1 MFLYPIC
8 QEENSI
14 PVIFLTA
21 AAHPTENRPR
31 RRDRRG
37 KIAAKIRKDR
47 ETRAQIPNI
56 PGMIF
61 FSIRY
66 VKRKILFRSFFF
78 NPPRG
83 ALSHN
88 LRSRTPTT
96 APDFHGIHDRRDRAR
111 AWRTPPARRRRAAS
125 ARVFSYRLH
134 QHVALS
140 NSVQASVGDTAAP
153 AWIPGAAWRARLPA
167 PSS

>member
-37 KIAAKIRKDR
+37 KIAAKVRKDR
-47 ETRAQIPNI
+47 KMRAQIPNI
-56 PGMIF
+56 PGMIC

-78 NPPRG
+78 DPSGGRSAVILAAGPPRPRRICMAFMIDG
-83 ALSHN
+83 AERE
-88 LRSRTPTT
+88 LR
-96 APDFHGIHDRRDRAR
+96 APRQRGGDE
-111 AWRTPPARRRRAAS
+111 
-125 ARVFSYRLH
+125 
-134 QHVALS
+134 QH
-140 NSVQASVGDTAAP
+140 
-153 AWIPGAAWRARLPA
+153 
-167 PSS
+167 